1 MFIEIDTTDL
11 IAFLIK
17 KSDFFDFI
25 QIPFSKVFYLD
36 KPLESENE
44 DILLSCDVFSPQM
57 LLLRNQL
64 SRLLKRIKYAML

>member
-17 KSDFFDFI
+17 KSDFSDFI
-25 QIPFSKVFYLD
+25 QIPFSKVCHVMQYLSTH
-36 KPLESENE
+36 L
-44 DILLSCDVFSPQM
+44 DVFSPQM

-64 SRLLKRIKYAML
+64 SRLLIRIKYAML